1 VTTDRQRRVIPVL
14 DALGADVAIVAT
26 PATRCYLTGFTGDLG
41 AASTRDVALVSRDRT
56 ILLAYPIHT
65 GWANSEVTDGVEIRS
80 HRDWLTSAA
89 EVIAEQGWRA
99 VAIDDTAMPHASAV
113 ELRVKLPEAVTVVDL
128 GSRLS
133 ALRSRKDEGELVA
146 MRRSA
151 LVTDQVLIG
160 AEGWIDAGM
169 TERSVARRI
178 NETFYRLGADDLA
191 FTAIVASGPNAA
203 KPHHRPTDRVL
214 VAGDPVVIDLGC
226 RLDRYC
232 SDLTRTLSVGSPSDR
247 FVTLY
252 NATLASRD
260 AAVALIEPGRPA
272 KDVAIAANEVVR
284 SLGLGDLLMHGVGHG
299 VGLQIHEAPAINE
312 TSEDVLE
319 VGHVFSVEP
328 GLYDPAWGGIRIED
342 VVVVTEDGC
351 ETITTTPKLDHGVV
365 T

>member
-1 VTTDRQRRVIPVL
+1 MTTDRRRRVVPIL
-14 DALGADVAIVAT
+14 DELDADVAVVAT
-26 PATRCYLTGFTGDLG
+26 PANRCFLTGFTGDLG
-41 AASTRDVALVSRDRT
+41 ASSTRDVALVERDRT
-56 ILLAYPIHT
+56 ILLTYPIHT
-65 GWANSEVTDGVEIRS
+65 GWATSEATDDVEIRS
-80 HRDWLTSAA
+80 HRDWLASAA
-89 EVIAEQGWRA
+89 EVIAECGWSRI
-99 VAIDDTAMPHASAV
+99 AIDDTAIPHASFV
-113 ELRVKLPEAVTVVDL
+113 ELRSLLPEPVALVDL

-133 ALRSRKDEGELVA
+133 ALRARKDGDELAA

-151 LVTDQVLIG
+151 LLTDRVLVD
-160 AEGWIDAGM
+160 AAGWIDSGM

-191 FTAIVASGPNAA
+191 FTVIVASGPNAA

-214 VAGDPVVIDLGC
+214 VEGDAVVIDLGC

-232 SDLTRTLSVGSPSDR
+232 SDLTRTLSVGPPTDR

-260 AAVALIEPGRPA
+260 AAIALIEPGRPA
-272 KDVAIAANEVVR
+272 KDVATAANDVVR
-284 SLGLGDLLMHGVGHG
+284 DLGLGDLLMHGLGHG
-299 VGLQIHEAPAINE
+299 VGLQIHESPSINE

-319 VGHVFSVEP
+319 VGNVFSVEP

-342 VVVVTEDGC
+342 VVVVTKDGC
-351 ETITTTPKLDHGVV
+351 ETITTAPTPRFDAP

>member
-1 VTTDRQRRVIPVL
+1 MSAL
-14 DALGADVAIVAT
+14 EALGADVAIVAT
-26 PATRCYLTGFTGDLG
+26 PANRCYLTGFTGDLG
-41 AASTRDVALVSRDRT
+41 AASTRDVAFIARDRT
-56 ILLAYPIHT
+56 ILLTYPIHT
-65 GWANSEVTDGVEIRS
+65 GWAASEVIERIEIRG
-80 HRDWLTSAA
+80 HRDWLASAV
-89 EVIAEQGWRA
+89 EVIAEQGWLT
-99 VAIDDTAMPHASAV
+99 VAIDDAVMSHASAIG
-113 ELRVKLPEAVTVVDL
+113 LRTLLPEAVTLVDL

-133 ALRSRKDEGELVA
+133 ALRVRKDDDELAA
-146 MRRSA
+146 MQRSA
-151 LVTDQVLIG
+151 LLTDEVLFD
-160 AEGWIDAGM
+160 ASGWIKAGM

-191 FTAIVASGPNAA
+191 FTVIVASGPNAA

-232 SDLTRTLSVGSPSDR
+232 SDLTRTLSVGPPTDR

-272 KDVAIAANEVVR
+272 KDVAAAANEVAR
-284 SLGLGDLLMHGVGHG
+284 KLGFGDLLMHGLGHG
-299 VGLQIHEAPAINE
+299 VGLQIHEAPAIHE

-319 VGHVFSVEP
+319 VGMVFSVEP

-342 VVVVTEDGC
+342 VVVVTEAGH
-351 ETITTTPKLDHGVV
+351 EVITSAPKLDLSASP
-365 T
+365 